1 MVETISILNKKVQ
14 IELSKQPKINSII
27 AIIVGTIGLL
37 LYIVLSA
44 FFESML
50 LNFMLLFAIPF
61 SVGLTCLITINKT
74 IEKFK
79 NVDVLNKYVFE
90 SDFVTITSFKN
101 NEQVGMSKVYY
112 SQILKVKQTETFIF
126 IYPNKTSAY
135 PVVKQALSENE
146 LATLKNLLKIK
157 Y

>member
-112 SQILKVKQTETFIF
+112 SQILKIKQTETFIF

-157 Y
+157 D

>member
-27 AIIVGTIGLL
+27 AIIVGAIGLL

-112 SQILKVKQTETFIF
+112 SQILKIKQTETFIF
-126 IYPNKTSAY
+126 IYPSKTSAY
-135 PVVKQALSENE
+135 PVVKQALSETE

-157 Y
+157 D

>member
-61 SVGLTCLITINKT
+61 SVGLTCLITINKSIQIT
-74 IEKFK
+74 I
-79 NVDVLNKYVFE
+79 
-90 SDFVTITSFKN
+90 I
-101 NEQVGMSKVYY
+101 
-112 SQILKVKQTETFIF
+112 
-126 IYPNKTSAY
+126 
-135 PVVKQALSENE
+135 
-146 LATLKNLLKIK
+146 
-157 Y
+157 